1 MNIKLFLLFSFLI
14 ITNLNSFAQ
23 LQRVD
28 VRDLA
33 MGNAT
38 VGCIPS
44 YGPAKN
50 SSYIQSDKKSI
61 INLTASNNFFIKDL
75 SPAFLSFYKSF
86 NERTAIYSDIGKIG
100 NKSFSEQFIE
110 TGISK
115 KLGQKFYASILIQY
129 HQWII
134 NESIYE
140 NSHALV
146 PLVGLFTI
154 PIKNLCFGVLIRNPV
169 RVRMNAIEQNKLP
182 VEINTGISYKVSE
195 KVLIAI
201 SAKQRSQQVLST
213 HLGLEYIFHSNLYFR
228 FGWQTLPVSE
238 SFGFG
243 LKLNRIYLDMAIK
256 THPTLGNS
264 SSVSLTFS
272 L

>member
-1 MNIKLFLLFSFLI
+1 MKIKPFLLFSFLI

-38 VGCIPS
+38 VSCMPT
-44 YGPAKN
+44 YGLAKN
-50 SSYIQSDKKSI
+50 PSFIQSDKKS
-61 INLTASNNFFIKDL
+61 LLCLSASNNFFIKDL
-75 SPAFLSFYKSF
+75 SPAFVSIYKSF
-86 NERTAIYSDIGKIG
+86 NDRTAIFSGIGKVG

-110 TGISK
+110 AGIAK
-115 KLGQKFYASILIQY
+115 KLGQKFYASVLIQY

-134 NESIYE
+134 NESMYE
-140 NSHALV
+140 NSHTLI
-146 PLVGLFTI
+146 PTFCLFAN
-154 PIKNLCFGVLIRNPV
+154 PIKNLCFGALIRNPV

-182 VEINTGISYKVSE
+182 AEINTGISCKVSD
-195 KVLIAI
+195 KVLIAL
-201 SAKQRSQQVLST
+201 SAKQISQQALST
-213 HLGLEYIFHSNLYFR
+213 QLGLEYIFHPNLHFR

-243 LKLNRIYLDMAIK
+243 LKLNRINLDMAIK
-256 THPTLGNS
+256 THPTLGYS
-264 SSVSLTFS
+264 STVGLTFS

>member
-1 MNIKLFLLFSFLI
+1 MNIKLFFLFSFLT

-23 LQRVD
+23 LQKID

-33 MGNAT
+33 MGNST
-38 VGCIPS
+38 VACMPT
-44 YGPAKN
+44 YGLAKN

-61 INLTASNNFFIKDL
+61 INLTVSNNFFIKDL
-75 SPAFLSFYKSF
+75 SPVYVSFYKSF
-86 NERTAIYSDIGKIG
+86 NDRTAIFSGIGKMG

-110 TGISK
+110 TGIAK
-115 KLGQKFYASILIQY
+115 KLGQKFYASISIQY

-134 NESIYE
+134 NESLYE
-140 NSHALV
+140 NSHALIT
-146 PLVGLFTI
+146 TI
-154 PIKNLCFGVLIRNPV
+154 CAFANPIKNLCFGVLIRNPV

-182 VEINTGISYKVSE
+182 AEINIGISCKISE
-195 KVLIAI
+195 KVLFAI
-201 SAKQRSQQVLST
+201 SANQQSQKDLST
-213 HLGLEYIFHSNLYFR
+213 QLGIEYIFHSNLYFR

-243 LKLNRIYLDMAIK
+243 LKMNRIYLDMAIK

-264 SSVSLTFS
+264 STVGLTFS